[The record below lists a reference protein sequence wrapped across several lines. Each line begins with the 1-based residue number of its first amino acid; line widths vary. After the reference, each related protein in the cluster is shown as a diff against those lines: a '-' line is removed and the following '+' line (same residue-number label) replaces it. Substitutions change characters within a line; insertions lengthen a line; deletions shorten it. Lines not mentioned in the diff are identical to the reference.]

1 MKVPPWAWVAWMGL
15 FLVLEGIAIVNGVM
29 NDTLT
34 ETMHHSVPGWVVFMF
49 LGWLCYHFLQVY
61 IGNRK
66 DGR

>member
-1 MKVPPWAWVAWMGL
+1 MKIPRLAWITWIAA
-15 FLVLEGIAIVNGVM
+15 FLVLEGVALFNGIA

-34 ETMHHSVPGWVVFMF
+34 ETLHHGVPGWLVFMF
-49 LGWLCYHFLQVY
+49 LGWLTYHFLLTY